1 MNRWT
6 YLLLLLTV
14 VTVVAVLL
22 LFPDTS
28 LKELLL
34 PIGVVPFLPLP
45 PKRAGHR
52 PDDPGTIDTRPVAE
66 GTLDHNNEM
75 PLGLATHIC
84 SLDRCQRPEH
94 QTATVD
100 ERRSS

>member
-45 PKRAGHR
+45 PKRAGYR

-75 PLGLATHIC
+75 PTGSGHSHLQSGSMPA
-84 SLDRCQRPEH
+84 
-94 QTATVD
+94 A
-100 ERRSS
+100 